1 MITFYNIPY
10 YYFYRQLRLS
20 LFLDDSNNDKLIIDL
35 LKLREWNGMQEILI
49 ERLVRYA
56 KIDTQ
61 SDANSSTCP
70 STPGQWDLLHELEKE
85 LASIGMEEISLDE
98 SGYLF
103 ATLPSNTDHEIPTIG
118 FLAHVDTAT
127 DYTGKNVNPQR
138 IDCYQGGDITL
149 NETTVMSPSDFP
161 ELNNYIGHTLITTD
175 GTTLLGADNK
185 AGIAEIVTAMEFLI
199 KNPDIKHGKLRIA
212 FTPDE
217 EIGRGPHKFDVEKF
231 DAKYAYTMDGGPLG
245 ELQFESF
252 NAAGAKVITH
262 GTSVHP
268 GSAKNKMIN
277 ALTIAMKFQ
286 SQMPAQEV
294 PEKTEGYEGFIHL
307 MNFSG
312 HVEEAQLSYIIR
324 DFDKEK
330 FEVKKALFEK
340 AAAEVKSEFGP
351 NAITVELNDQY
362 YNMGEKI
369 EPVKEIV
376 DIAHQAM
383 TNLLI
388 TPLVLPIRGGTDG
401 SQLSYMGLPTP
412 NIFTGGENYHG
423 KYEYISVDNME
434 KATQVMIEMIQLFER
449 QV

>member
-1 MITFYNIPY
+1 
-10 YYFYRQLRLS
+10 
-20 LFLDDSNNDKLIIDL
+20 
-35 LKLREWNGMQEILI
+35 MQEILI

-61 SDANSSTCP
+61 SDANSTTCP

-85 LASIGMEEISLDE
+85 LASIGMEDISLDDN
-98 SGYLF
+98 GYLF
-103 ATLPSNTDHEIPTIG
+103 ATLPSNTERELPTIG

-138 IDCYQGGDITL
+138 IDCYEGGDIRL
-149 NETTVMSPSDFP
+149 NEETVMSPNDFP

-185 AGIAEIVTAMEFLI
+185 AGIAEIMTAMEFLI
-199 KNPDIKHGKLRIA
+199 KNPDIKHGKLRVA

-252 NAAGAKVITH
+252 NAAGAKVITR

-268 GSAKNKMIN
+268 GSAKNKMVN

-286 SQMPAQEV
+286 SYMPADEV

-307 MNFSG
+307 MNFNG
-312 HVEEAQLSYIIR
+312 HVEEAKLSYIIR
-324 DFDKEK
+324 DFDREK
-330 FEVKKALFEK
+330 FEAKKSLFEE
-340 AAAEVKSEFGP
+340 AAAKIKAEYGS
-351 NAITVELNDQY
+351 NAISLELNDQY

-376 DIAHQAM
+376 DIAHEAM
-383 TNLLI
+383 TNLSI
-388 TPLVLPIRGGTDG
+388 NPLVIPIRGGTDG
-401 SQLSYMGLPTP
+401 SQLSYMGMPTP

-434 KATQVMIEMIQLFER
+434 KATKVMIEMIQLFER
-449 QV
+449 QAQ